1 MILKGISLAPG
12 IAVGKAFRLEP
23 GWGHHQTDSIRA
35 EDVLGEVARFEVAC
49 KAAENDLVSAAH
61 ATSLSAGREESKIF
75 DAHRALVR
83 DPFFVSR
90 VKSLITDS
98 HYSAE
103 RSVGIILEEYEG
115 ILKRLPEGNHS
126 DRVIDLRDV
135 LGRVLGHLRGRPAD
149 AVPPEGDPVVLVAP
163 EFLPSFAH
171 LLDKANVVGLITET
185 GGATSHGAILARALG
200 IPAVSGVRGILEH
213 ISEGDLVAVDGREG
227 RVHLRPGPEREAAF
241 RKLNREYYDIKN
253 RLIENRDLDPVNP
266 EGVRCELLAN
276 INSLSDA
283 RMACQVGAD
292 GVGLYRTEYLF
303 LNLGHL
309 PDEEEQYQHY
319 REIIE
324 ASPNKKVTIRTID
337 VGGDKQL
344 TNLAIPVEANPFMGF
359 RSIRMIREN
368 PEFFKTQIRA
378 ILRAAVFGEVSL
390 LFPMISRVE
399 EVKYLR
405 RFLDDILGE
414 LSSQGI
420 AHQAEVPMGIMVE
433 VPSVALGLD
442 RYLDL
447 VDFVSIGSNDLIQ
460 YLMAADR
467 DNPRVAHL
475 CEPFNPT
482 VFQLIGKIISKCHAR
497 NKRVTICGEMAGLP
511 RCFLPLFGFGMRSF
525 SMSPALL
532 PTIKETLRK
541 VPLKRARMI
550 SRKVVRLSSINATRE
565 YLTRQA
571 RAIWPDVKLVD
582 VRR

>member
-1 MILKGISLAPG
+1 
-12 IAVGKAFRLEP
+12 
-23 GWGHHQTDSIRA
+23 
-35 EDVLGEVARFEVAC
+35 
-49 KAAENDLVSAAH
+49 
-61 ATSLSAGREESKIF
+61 
-75 DAHRALVR
+75 
-83 DPFFVSR
+83 
-90 VKSLITDS
+90 
-98 HYSAE
+98 
-103 RSVGIILEEYEG
+103 
-115 ILKRLPEGNHS
+115 
-126 DRVIDLRDV
+126 
-135 LGRVLGHLRGRPAD
+135 
-149 AVPPEGDPVVLVAP
+149 
-163 EFLPSFAH
+163 
-171 LLDKANVVGLITET
+171 
-185 GGATSHGAILARALG
+185 
-200 IPAVSGVRGILEH
+200 
-213 ISEGDLVAVDGREG
+213 
-227 RVHLRPGPEREAAF
+227 
-241 RKLNREYYDIKN
+241 
-253 RLIENRDLDPVNP
+253 
-266 EGVRCELLAN
+266 
-276 INSLSDA
+276 
-283 RMACQVGAD
+283 
-292 GVGLYRTEYLF
+292 
-303 LNLGHL
+303 
-309 PDEEEQYQHY
+309 
-319 REIIE
+319 
-324 ASPNKKVTIRTID
+324 
-337 VGGDKQL
+337 
-344 TNLAIPVEANPFMGF
+344 
-359 RSIRMIREN
+359 
-368 PEFFKTQIRA
+368 
-378 ILRAAVFGEVSL
+378 
-390 LFPMISRVE
+390 
-399 EVKYLR
+399 
-405 RFLDDILGE
+405 LDDILGE